1 MEGILNVTPEKLIS
15 TAQEFSASGQT
26 ISSLTQQMTTMVTGL
41 NSAWTGEAATAYVN
55 KFNQL
60 QDDIEQLNRMIQ
72 EHVTD
77 LNEMARVYQDAET
90 ANLEVAEGLSIDV
103 IE

>member
-26 ISSLTQQMTTMVTGL
+26 VSSLTQQMTTIVQGM
-41 NSAWTGEAATAYVN
+41 SSSWQGEASTAYIN

-60 QDDIEQLNRMIQ
+60 QDDIEKLNRMIQ

-77 LNEMARVYQDAET
+77 LNEMARVYQEAESANVEVSSGQPT
-90 ANLEVAEGLSIDV
+90 AALV
-103 IE
+103 

>member
-26 ISSLTQQMTTMVTGL
+26 VSSLTQQMTTLVKGL
-41 NSAWTGEAATAYVN
+41 SSSWQGEASTAYVN

-60 QDDIEQLNRMIQ
+60 QDDIEKFNRMIQ
-72 EHVTD
+72 EHVND
-77 LNEMARVYQDAET
+77 LTEMARVYQEAES
-90 ANLEVAEGLSIDV
+90 ANVEVASRLPTDALV
-103 IE
+103 

>member
-15 TAQEFSASGQT
+15 TAQEFGASGQT
-26 ISSLTQQMTTMVTGL
+26 INSLTQQMTTMVTGL
-41 NSAWTGEAATAYVN
+41 SSVWVGEAATAYVN

-60 QDDIEQLNRMIQ
+60 QDDIEQLNGMIQ

>member
-26 ISSLTQQMTTMVTGL
+26 VSSLTQQMTTLVKGL
-41 NSAWTGEAATAYVN
+41 SSSLQGEASTAYVN

-60 QDDIEQLNRMIQ
+60 QDDIEKFNRMIQ
-72 EHVTD
+72 EHVND
-77 LNEMARVYQDAET
+77 LTEMARVYQEAES
-90 ANLEVAEGLSIDV
+90 ANVEVASGLPTDALV
-103 IE
+103 